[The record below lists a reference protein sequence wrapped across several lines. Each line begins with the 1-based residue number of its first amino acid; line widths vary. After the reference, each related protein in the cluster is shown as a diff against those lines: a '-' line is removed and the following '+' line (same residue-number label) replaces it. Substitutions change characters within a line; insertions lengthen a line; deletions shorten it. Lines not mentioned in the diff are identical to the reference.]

1 MADVTITAA
10 EVLPTST
17 TGVESGIAGA
27 TLTAGMPVYKDST
40 DGNSLKPCDA
50 DASASA
56 QCVGIMLC
64 GAADG
69 QRCIYA
75 KTGDIDPGFT
85 AVAGEAYAV
94 STTAG
99 GIAPVSDITTA
110 GDFICILGIATSAS
124 NLRLNI
130 FSTTVARA
138 S

>member
-10 EVLPTST
+10 EVLPTSST
-17 TGVESGIAGA
+17 VIQSGIAGA

-40 DGNSLKPCDA
+40 DGNSLKACDA
-50 DASASA
+50 DAEASA

-69 QRCIYA
+69 QQCVYA
-75 KTGDIDPGFT
+75 SGGDIDPGFT
-85 AVAGEAYAV
+85 AVVGEAYAV

-110 GDFICILGIATSAS
+110 GDYICFLGIATTAS
-124 NLRLNI
+124 NLKLNI
-130 FSTTVARA
+130 FSTTAARA